1 MSATWPQEPAGS
13 SVLLDHNFS
22 TALGSG
28 MTDYYNSRS
37 RPGALQADATA
48 PVSASGCFV
57 SYITAGS
64 NTGGTE
70 LGWTSGGTVYD
81 DMFVG
86 MSWRTNAQF
95 EGRPQGNKTFFMRGP
110 GGDGLSNRT
119 NGVFLFNNA
128 SLNNGSGVLIFA
140 PNTGN
145 LSNQQITGSTDP
157 GVPIFPNVGNGTVT
171 RGVWYKIQAYMKKST
186 NATSQDG
193 ILRWWINGVLVG
205 NYTNVNYPGGF
216 NEWLWS
222 ETWDGTPNFTV
233 NVQWEHWL
241 DHLYISTGGT
251 VTPSPSAPT
260 ISSFTPTSGPVGTP
274 ITIVGANF
282 DPSPAGNAITLNG
295 TSCTTLGAQPTQLNT
310 AVPNNGTTGQIRV
323 TTSAGQALSST
334 NFTVTTPTPGGGGG
348 GGTGGGAGA
357 TTSTFTTDFSGTQ
370 GPIWYYLNDDGSQMT
385 YSNGLWSGN
394 QLYKGIWSGGFHPG
408 GTTGAALKYLAP
420 GTGSV
425 HITGTF
431 ADLDIGGG
439 NGVTCTIKKNG
450 STATGGGPFSIANG
464 NTTGSA
470 YDISESVTEGD
481 YFTFEVTSSG
491 ENSYDSTNL
500 DPVVVYTP
508 QSQTNET
515 ITLTLTN
522 LTIQEFEIGVITLTI
537 APTRATESIITL
549 SSSGAAA
556 VVPVSISLAANAGSV
571 NIPISAGPA
580 GSAIVTA
587 TLGSSTTTSNIT
599 STPTP
604 PTPDPEDPA
613 PASPTLSAYTDFL
626 LAYRWF

>member
-1 MSATWPQEPAGS
+1 MSTDFPQEPAGS
-13 SVLLDHNFS
+13 STLLNHNF
-22 TALGSG
+22 TAALGSG
-28 MTDYYNSRS
+28 MSDYYNSRN
-37 RPGALQADATA
+37 RPGALQADGTA
-48 PVSASGCFV
+48 PVSPTGCFV

-70 LGWTSGGTVYD
+70 LVWSNGSTYD

-110 GGDGLSNRT
+110 GGDGLPNRT

-128 SLNNGSGVLIFA
+128 SLNNGSGVMIFA

-145 LSNQQITGSTDP
+145 LSNQHITGSSDP
-157 GVPIFPNVGNGTVT
+157 GVPIFPNVGNGTLT
-171 RGVWYKIQAYMKKST
+171 RGVWYKLQAYMKKST

-241 DHLYISTGGT
+241 DHVYISTGGT
-251 VTPSPSAPT
+251 VTPSPSVPT

-274 ITIVGANF
+274 ITIVGTNF

-295 TSCTTLGAQPTQLNT
+295 IACTTLGAQPTQLNT
-310 AVPNNGTTGQIRV
+310 AVPNTGTTGQIRV
-323 TTSAGQALSST
+323 TTSAGTALSST
-334 NFTVTTPTPGGGGG
+334 NFTVTTPDPGGGSG

-370 GPIWYYLNDDGSQMT
+370 GPRWYYLNEDASQMT

-394 QLYKGIWSGGFHPG
+394 QLYKGIWNGGFHPG
-408 GTTGAALKYLAP
+408 GTTGAVLKYVVP

-425 HITGTF
+425 RITGTF
-431 ADLDIGGG
+431 ADADTGGG
-439 NGVTCTIKKNG
+439 NGVSCVIKKNG

-464 NTTGSA
+464 NTSGAA
-470 YDISESVTEGD
+470 YDISESVTDGD
-481 YFTFEVTSSG
+481 SFTFEVTSNG
-491 ENSYDSTNL
+491 ENSYDSTTL
-500 DPVVVYTP
+500 APVIVYTP
-508 QSQTNET
+508 QSQNEET
-515 ITLTLTN
+515 ITLTLTS
-522 LTIQEFEIGVITLTI
+522 LTIQEFYIGVITLSMT
-537 APTRATESIITL
+537 PTRATESVITL

-556 VVPVSISLAANAGSV
+556 VVPVSVVLAANTSTV
-571 NIPISAGPA
+571 DIPVSAGPA
-580 GSAIVTA
+580 GTATITA
-587 TLGSSTTTSNIT
+587 TLGTSTSSSTVI
-599 STPTP
+599 STA
-604 PTPDPEDPA
+604 TPDPEDPV
-613 PASPTLSAYTDFL
+613 PVSPTLSAYTDFL